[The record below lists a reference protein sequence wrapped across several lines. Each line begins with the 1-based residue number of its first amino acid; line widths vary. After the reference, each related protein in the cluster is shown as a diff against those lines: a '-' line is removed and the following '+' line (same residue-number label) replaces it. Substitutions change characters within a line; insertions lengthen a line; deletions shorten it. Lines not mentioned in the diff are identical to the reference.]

1 MKNMAAA
8 LHIDDLPQRVLIVG
22 LGVTGLSCARY
33 LHGLGVPQLLVAD
46 SREQPPGLDALRRQ
60 LPDVE
65 LFLGNFDCSLFAG
78 VDMLVVSP
86 GVALATAEIQHAL
99 QQGVPVV
106 GDVEL
111 FARQVQGKVAAITG
125 SNGKSTVTT
134 LLGLMAAGKGA
145 VTGGNLG
152 KPVLDL
158 LEDGAALYVLELSS
172 FQLETTASLAPEVA
186 VVLNVSADHMDRYAS
201 LEAYAQ
207 VKSRVY
213 EQAATGVYNLDDPRV
228 MRMPRTS
235 RRLFFTLGEPR
246 DADCFGI
253 RTSDGRAWLCQGDK
267 PLLPATALPL
277 PGRHNLAN
285 ALAALAMGTALALPM
300 QDMLQVLRTFPGLAH
315 RTEYVRT
322 CAGVKWYND
331 SKGTNPG
338 ATVAALQGLHMGDDS
353 RTVLIAGG
361 DCKQADFSAL
371 ARMIGKTAR
380 AVVLIGR
387 DRRQIRQALEAG
399 IPIVDAADMEE
410 AVARAA
416 ELALPGDRVL
426 LSPACASFDM
436 FHGFEHRG
444 AVFKDCVGRL
454 RP

>member
-1 MKNMAAA
+1 MKNMATA
-8 LHIDDLPQRVLIVG
+8 LHIDDLPERVLIVG

-65 LFLGNFDCSLFAG
+65 LFLGGFDRSLFAG

-99 QQGVPVV
+99 QQGVSVV

-111 FARQVQGKVAAITG
+111 FAREVQGKVAAITG

-158 LEDGAALYVLELSS
+158 LEDEPALYVLELSS
-172 FQLETTASLAPEVA
+172 FQLETTANLVSEVA
-186 VVLNVSADHMDRYAS
+186 AVLNISADHMDRYSS
-201 LEAYAQ
+201 LDEYAQ
-207 VKSRVY
+207 VKSRIY
-213 EQAATGVYNLDDPRV
+213 ARAAIGVYNLDDSRV
-228 MRMPRTS
+228 MSMSRTAHA
-235 RRLFFTLGEPR
+235 LFFTLGEPR
-246 DADCFGI
+246 DADCFGVRSI
-253 RTSDGRAWLCQGDK
+253 DGETWLCQGSK
-267 PLLPATALPL
+267 NLLPARELL
-277 PGRHNLAN
+277 MPGQHNLAN
-285 ALAALAMGTALALPM
+285 ALAALAMGTALELPM
-300 QDMLQVLRTFPGLAH
+300 PDMLGVLQTFPGLAH
-315 RTEYVRT
+315 RTEYVCTR
-322 CAGVKWYND
+322 AGVKWYND
-331 SKGTNPG
+331 SKATNPG
-338 ATVAALQGLHMGDDS
+338 ATVAALRGLHKGDGS
-353 RTVLIAGG
+353 CTVLIAGG
-361 DCKQADFSAL
+361 DCKQADFTAL
-371 ARMIGKTAR
+371 AQTIKDTAR

-387 DRRQIRQALEAG
+387 DRQRIRQVLNTG
-399 IPIVDAADMEE
+399 INIVDAVDMDE
-410 AVARAA
+410 AVAKAA

-436 FHGFEHRG
+436 FDGFEHRG
-444 AVFKDCVGRL
+444 NVFRECTRRL
-454 RP
+454 CS